1 MAFLP
6 PDNGA
11 APADGGPKPSADP
24 KTAGDPKAT
33 GDPLNPDVAVLEAI
47 GLKKSY
53 GPVQAVSGMSVA
65 VHAGQIVALVG
76 DNGAGKSTTVAM
88 LSGLVQPDEGV
99 IKVQGVEVRL
109 ADPKHAQKLGIS
121 TVFQD
126 LALVNQRDIAQNLY
140 LGQELRKMGFVIDRK
155 QMFARSSG
163 LLRNLGV
170 NVPSVRTKVG
180 DLSGGQRQAVAVAR
194 AVLQGG
200 QVTLLDEPTAALGV
214 REGRKVLDVVM
225 RLRDAG
231 HAVLL
236 ISHNLDTVF
245 GTCDR
250 IVVMRLGAKIAD
262 VKTADVNREDVVG
275 MIVGGRELQWR

>member
-1 MAFLP
+1 MTFVP

-11 APADGGPKPSADP
+11 ARGDAATAPAAEPPSNEVP
-24 KTAGDPKAT
+24 
-33 GDPLNPDVAVLEAI
+33 VLEAV
-47 GLKKSY
+47 GLKKSF
-53 GPVQAVSGMSVA
+53 GPVQAVSGMSLA

-88 LSGLVQPDEGV
+88 LSGLIQPDEGA
-99 IKVQGVEVRL
+99 IKIKGADVRL
-109 ADPKHAQKLGIS
+109 SDPKHAQKLGIS

-140 LGQELRKMGFVIDRK
+140 LGQELRKMGFVINRK
-155 QMFARSSG
+155 QMFARSAG

-214 REGRKVLDVVM
+214 REGRKVLDVVL
-225 RLRDAG
+225 RLREAG

>member
-1 MAFLP
+1 MAFVP
-6 PDNGA
+6 ADNG
-11 APADGGPKPSADP
+11 PPTGEVQSGPV
-24 KTAGDPKAT
+24 AGAGQT
-33 GDPLNPDVAVLEAI
+33 GTPVLEAI
-47 GLKKSY
+47 NLKKSY
-53 GPVQAVSGMSVA
+53 GPVQAVSGMSLT
-65 VHAGQIVALVG
+65 VHAGEIVALVG

-88 LSGLVQPDEGV
+88 LSGLVQPDEGAIRV
-99 IKVQGVEVRL
+99 NGTDVRL
-109 ADPKHAQKLGIS
+109 SDPKHAHRLGIS

-126 LALVNQRDIAQNLY
+126 LALVNQRDVAQNLY
-140 LGQELRKMGFVIDRK
+140 LGQELRKFGFVIDRK
-155 QMFARSSG
+155 QMFATSAE
-163 LLRNLGV
+163 LLRNLAV

-200 QVTLLDEPTAALGV
+200 RVTLLDEPTAALGV
-214 REGRKVLDVVM
+214 REGRKVLDVVV

-250 IVVMRLGAKIAD
+250 IIVMRLGTKMAD
-262 VKTADVNREDVVG
+262 VKTSEVKREEIVG
-275 MIVGGRELQWR
+275 MIVGARELQWR